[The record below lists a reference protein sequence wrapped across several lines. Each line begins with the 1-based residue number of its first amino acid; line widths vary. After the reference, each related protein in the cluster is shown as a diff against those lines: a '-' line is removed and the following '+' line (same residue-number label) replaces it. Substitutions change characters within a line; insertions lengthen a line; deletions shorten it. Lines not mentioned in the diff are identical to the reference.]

1 MHAREFKDMSI
12 EEAMKALSCSS
23 EGLTNA
29 EAQKRLETYGINEI
43 PTKKKSMLL
52 LFISKFY
59 GPIPIMLWLVIAI
72 SYVLGHIVDF
82 YVVLALLI
90 FNAIVSF
97 AEEYKADSSI
107 ELLKK
112 RLVVKARVLR
122 SGSWLEIDAKYVV
135 PGDIMRVRLGDIVA
149 ADAKVI
155 EAEALEVDES
165 ALTGESMPV
174 AKSKSS
180 MIYAG
185 SSITHGEATCVV
197 VATGVNTYYGKTVK
211 LVEEARPKS
220 HLEEAIMSIVK
231 YLVAADIGIVT
242 IMFIY
247 GVLVLHSAI
256 AILLPFSLVVILASV
271 PVALPAAFTVAMALG
286 TEKLA
291 SKHVLITKLEAL
303 EETSNMNVLCLDKTG
318 TVTENKI
325 FVEHASPFIGDE
337 KQLIKLAAEA
347 SRAEDKDPIDI
358 AILDKAK
365 SLAIS
370 LGLQLKF
377 MPFDPNTKRTEA
389 EIKDGKT
396 EYLVAKGAPQVIAQL
411 CKLNAQKLKE
421 VEKVVDGYS
430 SSGFRSIAVAKASKG
445 RWQFA
450 GIIALSDRLK
460 PDAPKFI
467 REIISLGIIPK
478 MLTGDNIAVAK
489 QIASELGLG
498 KEVIDAS
505 SFDKLSESEMPKV
518 ASAADVF
525 AGIYPSDKYKIV
537 KALQQRGYIVGM
549 TGDGINDAPAIKQAE
564 VGIAVENATDVAKST
579 ADLVLTK
586 NGIDIIVEAIKESRR
601 IFERMLTYTMVKIA
615 RVIQI
620 VGFIA
625 IIYLAF
631 GFLPILSLQLI
642 LLIFTND
649 LINISIATDN
659 VGYSKRPVEWNVK
672 SITYASAVFG
682 LLLVLQALALSYIN
696 TSILH
701 LSIAEFQTAIFLMFV
716 ITDKLVLF
724 NIRTRNAPTWRVRPS
739 NVLILAASSGIA
751 AGLLLSYYG
760 ILMTSINAYTVLTVV
775 ALALA
780 FFLITEYIKP
790 TIFKK
795 FSIS

>member
-1 MHAREFKDMSI
+1 MHAREFKEMGV
-12 EEAMKALSCSS
+12 EEAMKALSCNG

-43 PTKKKSMLL
+43 PTKKKSMPL

-82 YVVLALLI
+82 YVVLVLLI

-135 PGDIMRVRLGDIVA
+135 PGDIMRVRLGDVVA

-155 EAEALEVDES
+155 EAEGLEADES

-211 LVEEARPKS
+211 LVENARPKS

-231 YLVAADIGIVT
+231 YLVAADIGIVA

-247 GVLVLHSAI
+247 GVLVLHYVI

-291 SKHVLITKLEAL
+291 NKHVLITKLEAL
-303 EETSNMNVLCLDKTG
+303 EETSNTNVLCLDKTG

-325 FVEHASPFIGDE
+325 FVEQASPFIGDE

-365 SLAIS
+365 SIGTS
-370 LGLQLKF
+370 LGRQLKF

-389 EIKDGKT
+389 EIKDGKA

-411 CKLNAQKLKE
+411 CNLNAQKLKE

-430 SSGFRSIAVAKASKG
+430 SSGFRSIAVAKTSKG

-450 GIIALSDRLK
+450 GVIALSDKLK

-467 REIISLGIIPK
+467 REIISLGIMPK

-489 QIASELGLG
+489 QVASELGLG

-525 AGIYPSDKYKIV
+525 AGIYPSDKYRIV

-701 LSIAEFQTAIFLMFV
+701 LSIAKFQTAIFLMFV